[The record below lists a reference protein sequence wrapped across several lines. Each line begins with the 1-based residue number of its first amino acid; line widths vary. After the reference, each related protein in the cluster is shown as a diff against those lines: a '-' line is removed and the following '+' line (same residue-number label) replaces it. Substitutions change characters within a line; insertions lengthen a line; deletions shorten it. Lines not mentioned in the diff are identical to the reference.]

1 MLVSQSTCSCCLYV
15 WWLSLKSG
23 GQAVEKER
31 WIWSRGEQGQT
42 TTCMP
47 ELESL
52 KDELQPMSA
61 SNLSNEVTSRIC
73 SFHHGASSSAWPR
86 SWTCWGRRFGRAGA
100 AAGGP
105 AAPPHTALQVSP
117 QVRSVC
123 KLHQCLC
130 PAPVSPQERIR
141 LRLLYTFQF
150 SLKVSRDPG

>member
-1 MLVSQSTCSCCLYV
+1 MLFSQSTCSCCLYV
-15 WWLSLKSG
+15 WWLNLKSG

-42 TTCMP
+42 TTYMP

-73 SFHHGASSSAWPR
+73 SFHHGASSSTWPR

-105 AAPPHTALQVSP
+105 AAPPQPSRWGRRWGACVNGS
-117 QVRSVC
+117 SAC
-123 KLHQCLC
+123 ALHQ
-130 PAPVSPQERIR
+130 SPHGRGSGCGCF
-141 LRLLYTFQF
+141 TPSS